1 MFCLFVLICLG
12 GFGYL
17 SGFAGCLGLMFGGWV
32 CVGFVV
38 VGGGFGCCR

>member
-1 MFCLFVLICLG
+1 MFCLLVLICLG

-17 SGFAGCLGLMFGGWV
+17 PGFAGGFGFGVGGWV

-38 VGGGFGCCR
+38 VVSGFGCCR